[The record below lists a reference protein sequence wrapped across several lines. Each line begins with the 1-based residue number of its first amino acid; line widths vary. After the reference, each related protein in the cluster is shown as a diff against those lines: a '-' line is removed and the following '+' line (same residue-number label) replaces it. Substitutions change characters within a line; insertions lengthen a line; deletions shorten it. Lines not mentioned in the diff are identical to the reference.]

1 MKQNTIKATL
11 KMVSQSVVVRVLLIA
26 SMLSVTSHAVAVND
40 IALRHYDQR
49 KVLAGHYS
57 AFCNDSSGFLWVG
70 TDSGLIRFDGNY
82 GDLYRNNELDTF
94 SISNNKIV
102 TLYSDSKGR
111 VWIGTADGLNLYDEA
126 SDSFRIVKLPGMLFN
141 GYIRDIAEFPD
152 GRLIFLVAGIGL
164 YTLDSKSI
172 DNKETDIKCA
182 PLKYR
187 YDDDNVVSRVM
198 LADNKD
204 IFFTTRTGA
213 VCRLNPDCSVDHL
226 ARLDGNVSHIACEG
240 NSNLILS
247 SQYEVFRLGIVSREV
262 TPLKVVG
269 KGTVKVTDMCSA
281 DGVTYIS
288 TAGDGLWKVD
298 SDSNTVSRADSF
310 ISSSLEL
317 SALKIGSVFLDHA
330 GNLWMGCDHK
340 GLAMAP
346 AHNGPMAMK
355 SLAGVLHEEG
365 GAELTCMCMVDD
377 EIVVGLTTGKVLFV
391 NKDGGVRKVVVS
403 HGGPVTSLCKY
414 SGGRVLVGVAREGV
428 WSVDAGSLAVS
439 KVVSPAS
446 PYPGVV
452 VSVCKNGDIIAA
464 FGELGV
470 LRFNPTTR
478 DEKWFYPV
486 AGSNLLSCLYYSGI
500 SATSDGRIW
509 IGGYSGI
516 ACYNPETDNL
526 IPIDQKPFFKGVV
539 NDVCDFRDG
548 VMIATDRGLL
558 QYTPGKGV
566 EKKYTVLDGLP
577 DNDVRTLESD
587 GQGGVWIGTMNGIAH
602 LHGSDAKISPYGG
615 RSGMSSNSY
624 IFSDKDAVSSNIIM
638 GNFES
643 LVKFAPD
650 SVSNASF
657 GADIC
662 ISGLYVNG
670 RRLTG
675 KGVSGSASEIE
686 GPMTRPEIIHLSH
699 KDNSLAIRLSTLDFR
714 DSSDLLYEWQ
724 LDGEGDVWHSSGP
737 GESVIYLP
745 PLQSG
750 HHVLRLRGWEN
761 DMVSG
766 ISELNLDVK
775 APWYLSNMAYVA
787 YALMIMFIVGLI
799 YKVVKNK
806 REEELYEAKIRYFMD
821 ISHELRSPV
830 TLMLSPVETLLKQ
843 NHSPETTTQLLT
855 VRRNGQRVLNLV
867 DQLLDLRKIEKGK
880 MRLVYADVDIRKFV
894 EELVEMFRPM
904 AQEKRQK
911 LSFSCSESELWGK
924 VDSNNLD
931 KILVNLISNAIKYT
945 PEGGEIYVD
954 IKKTTDS
961 FGAPRYTVTVTDTGT
976 GLDNKVISH
985 LFERFY
991 RNREYHHGNASGF
1004 GIGLDLCMRLVELH
1018 KGEISAKNRED
1029 GVKGSIFSVTLPL
1042 VAVKPGGEAES
1053 AHANHRILP
1062 DVVSG
1067 TANSTRSAKS
1077 GHRFRIMVV
1086 DDDEE
1091 LREYIKMSL
1100 GPSYKVV
1107 AFPDAESALKE
1118 LSERLPDLI
1127 VTDIRMDGVD
1137 GFAFLHRIKANM
1149 ATQHIPVILFSSAP
1163 GSDMRVKG
1171 WKSGADGYLAKP
1183 FTVDELEGMISGLL
1197 STRSK
1202 LKGKFSGSQE
1212 TVDKIAAPKVRG
1224 VDEELMDK
1232 VNRYINNNLSESS
1245 MNVDGLSEYIG
1256 LSRSQLHRRM
1266 KDIIGVA
1273 PSDYIR
1279 NVKLRKACEMLS
1291 QGDVDIAQVAYSL
1304 GFNAQSHFSTLFKR
1318 YTGMTPTE
1326 YRSMGKDDSGTPASY
1341 ISENEEKA

>member
-1 MKQNTIKATL
+1 
-11 KMVSQSVVVRVLLIA
+11 V
-26 SMLSVTSHAVAVND
+26 D
-40 IALRHYDQR
+40 
-49 KVLAGHYS
+49 
-57 AFCNDSSGFLWVG
+57 
-70 TDSGLIRFDGNY
+70 
-82 GDLYRNNELDTF
+82 
-94 SISNNKIV
+94 NNKE
-102 TLYSDSKGR
+102 S
-111 VWIGTADGLNLYDEA
+111 
-126 SDSFRIVKLPGMLFN
+126 
-141 GYIRDIAEFPD
+141 
-152 GRLIFLVAGIGL
+152 
-164 YTLDSKSI
+164 
-172 DNKETDIKCA
+172 DIKCA

-187 YDDDNVVSRVM
+187 YDDDNVISRVIA
-198 LADNKD
+198 ADNKD
-204 IFFTTRTGA
+204 IFFTTRTGGI
-213 VCRLNPDCSVDHL
+213 CRLNPDCSVDHL
-226 ARLDGNVSHIACEG
+226 AKLDGNVSHIACDRNG
-240 NSNLILS
+240 NLILS
-247 SQYEVFRLGIVSREV
+247 SQYEVFRLNLTTKEV
-262 TPLKVVG
+262 TPLKIEGQVAI
-269 KGTVKVTDMCSA
+269 KVTDIHSA
-281 DGVTYIS
+281 EGATYIS
-288 TAGDGLWKVD
+288 TAGDGLWQVEHGSSLIK
-298 SDSNTVSRADSF
+298 RADRF

-317 SALKIGSVFLDHA
+317 PALKIGSLFIDHA
-330 GNLWMGCDHK
+330 GNLWLGCDHK

-346 AHNGPMAMK
+346 VTNGTMVMK
-355 SLAGVLHEEG
+355 SLTGVLREEG
-365 GAELTCMCMVDD
+365 GAELTCMCMAGG
-377 EIVVGLTTGKVLFV
+377 EAVVGLTTGKVLFI
-391 NKDGGVRKVVVS
+391 NKDGRVRKVAVS

-414 SGGRVLVGVAREGV
+414 SDGRVLVGLAREGI
-428 WSVDAGSLAVS
+428 WSVDVASLALS
-439 KVVSPAS
+439 KVVCPAA

-452 VSVCKNGDIIAA
+452 ATVSKNGDIIAA

-470 LRFNPTTR
+470 LRYNPSTH

-486 AGSNLLSCLYYSGI
+486 AGSNLLSCLYYAGI

-516 ACYNPETDNL
+516 ACYNPDTDNL

-539 NDVCDFRDG
+539 NDVCDFADG
-548 VMIATDRGLL
+548 VMIATDRGLM
-558 QYTPGKGV
+558 QYSKEKGV
-566 EKKYTVLDGLP
+566 VKKYTVLDGLP

-587 GQGGVWIGTMNGIAH
+587 GKGGIWIGTMNGVAY
-602 LHGSDAKISPYGG
+602 LQGSDSKISSCGG
-615 RSGMSSNSY
+615 RSGLASNSY
-624 IFSDKDAVSSNIIM
+624 IFSDKGVSTSDIIM

-643 LVKFAPD
+643 LVKFDTDAAVQ
-650 SVSNASF
+650 SSF
-657 GADIC
+657 GGNIS
-662 ISGLYVNG
+662 ISGVYANG

-675 KGVSGSASEIE
+675 KSDAESVSMIK
-686 GPMTRPEIIHLSH
+686 GPMTHPEFIYLSH
-699 KDNSLAIRLSTLDFR
+699 KDNSLAIRLSTFDFR
-714 DSSDLLYEWQ
+714 DSSDLRYEWQ
-724 LDGEGDVWHSSGP
+724 LEGEGDAWHSASP

-745 PLQSG
+745 PLASG

-761 DMVSG
+761 DMGSG
-766 ISELNLDVK
+766 ITELNLDVK

-787 YALMIMFIVGLI
+787 YVLMFMFIGCLI

-843 NHSPETTTQLLT
+843 NHSPETTSQLLT

-880 MRLVYADVDIRKFV
+880 MRLVFTDVDIRKFV
-894 EELVEMFRPM
+894 EELVDMFRPM
-904 AQEKRQK
+904 AEEKKQK

-924 VDSNNLD
+924 VDNNNLD

-945 PEGGEIYVD
+945 PEGGEISVD
-954 IKKTTDS
+954 LKKTTDS
-961 FGAPRYTVTVTDTGT
+961 FGALKYTVTVTDTGT

-1018 KGEISAKNRED
+1018 KGELTAKNRED

-1042 VAVKPGGEAES
+1042 VAAKPGVVAES
-1053 AHANHRILP
+1053 AHSNRRILP

-1067 TANSTRSAKS
+1067 TATSIKSVKS

-1091 LREYIKMSL
+1091 LREYIKLSL
-1100 GPSYKVV
+1100 APSYKVV

-1127 VTDIRMDGVD
+1127 VTDIRMDGIG
-1137 GFAFLHRIKANM
+1137 GFAFLRRIKANM
-1149 ATQHIPVILFSSAP
+1149 ATQHIPVILFSSDS
-1163 GSDMRVKG
+1163 GSDQRVKG

-1183 FTVDELEGMISGLL
+1183 FTIDELEGMISGLL

-1212 TVDKIAAPKVRG
+1212 TVDKIAAPKVKG

-1232 VNRYINNNLSESS
+1232 INRYINDNLSESS

-1326 YRSMGKDDSGTPASY
+1326 YRSMGKDDTDTPASY
-1341 ISENEEKA
+1341 INENDDKP

>member
-1 MKQNTIKATL
+1 MNSTL
-11 KMVSQSVVVRVLLIA
+11 KMVSRSFVVKVLLIA
-26 SMLSVTSHAVAVND
+26 LMLSGVSHAAALND
-40 IALRHYDQR
+40 ISLRLYDQR

-57 AFCNDSSGFLWVG
+57 AFCNDNSGFLWVG
-70 TDSGLIRFDGNY
+70 TDTGLIRFDGNY
-82 GDLYRNNELDTF
+82 GDLYRNNELDAC
-94 SISNNKIV
+94 SISDNKIV
-102 TLYSDSKGR
+102 TLYSDSQGR

-126 SDSFRIVKLPGMLFN
+126 SDSFRLVKLPGLLFN

-152 GRLIFLVAGIGL
+152 GRLLFLVAGIGL
-164 YTLDSKSI
+164 YTLDLRSI
-172 DNKETDIKCA
+172 GNDESDIACA

-187 YDDDNVVSRVM
+187 YDDDNVISRVI
-198 LADNKD
+198 ATDDKE
-204 IFFTTRTGA
+204 IFFTTRTGDI
-213 VCRLNPDCSVDHL
+213 CRLNPDCSIDHL
-226 ARLDGNVSHIACEG
+226 AKLDGNVSHIVCDHG
-240 NSNLILS
+240 GSLILS
-247 SQYEVFRLGIVSREV
+247 SQYEVFRLDLASKKV
-262 TPLKVVG
+262 TPLSLEG
-269 KGTVKVTDMCSA
+269 KSTIKVTDMYPA
-281 DGVTYIS
+281 DGVVYIS
-288 TAGDGLWKVD
+288 TAGDGLWQAEQK
-298 SDSNTVSRADSF
+298 SSNIKRADRF

-317 SALKIGSVFLDHA
+317 PALKIGSLFIDHA
-330 GNLWMGCDHK
+330 GNLWFGCDHK

-346 AHNGPMAMK
+346 SGNGAMVMK
-355 SLAGVLHEEG
+355 SLAGVLREEG
-365 GAELTCMCMVDD
+365 GAELTCMCMAGD
-377 EIVVGLTTGKVLFV
+377 EAVVGLTTGKVLFI
-391 NKDGGVRKVVVS
+391 NEDGRVRKVAVS
-403 HGGPVTSLCKY
+403 HGGPVTSLCRY
-414 SGGRVLVGVAREGV
+414 SDGKVLVGLAREGI
-428 WSVDAGSLAVS
+428 WSVDVVSLALS
-439 KVVSPAS
+439 KVVSPSA

-452 VSVCKNGDIIAA
+452 ATVSKNGDIIAA

-470 LRFNPTTR
+470 LRYNPSNG

-500 SATSDGRIW
+500 STTSDGRIW

-516 ACYNPETDNL
+516 ACYNPDTDNL

-539 NDVCDFRDG
+539 NDVCDFADG
-548 VMIATDRGLL
+548 VMIATDRGLI
-558 QYTPGKGV
+558 QYKREKGV
-566 EKKYTVLDGLP
+566 VKKYTVLDGLP
-577 DNDVRTLESD
+577 DNDVRTLEND
-587 GQGGVWIGTMNGIAH
+587 GKGGLWIGTMNGIAY
-602 LHGSDAKISPYGG
+602 LRGADTKISVYGG
-615 RSGMSSNSY
+615 RSGLGSNSY
-624 IFSDKDAVSSNIIM
+624 IFSDKGAAPSNIIM

-643 LVKFAPD
+643 LMKFDSDSAVQSSFGGNV
-650 SVSNASF
+650 SVSGIYA
-657 GADIC
+657 
-662 ISGLYVNG
+662 NG
-670 RRLTG
+670 KRLTG
-675 KGVSGSASEIE
+675 KRGAESVSIIE
-686 GPMTRPEIIHLSH
+686 GPMTHPEKIYLSH
-699 KDNSLAIRLSTLDFR
+699 KDNSLAIRLSTFDFR
-714 DSSDLLYEWQ
+714 DSSDLRYEWQ
-724 LDGEGDVWHSSGP
+724 LDGEGDVWHSSSP
-737 GESVIYLP
+737 GESLIYLP
-745 PLQSG
+745 PLASG

-761 DMVSG
+761 DMGSG
-766 ISELNLDVK
+766 ITELNLDVK

-787 YALMIMFIVGLI
+787 YVLMFMFIAGLI

-843 NHSPETTTQLLT
+843 NHSPETTSQLLT

-880 MRLVYADVDIRKFV
+880 MRLVFTDIDIRKFV
-894 EELVEMFRPM
+894 SELVDMFRPM
-904 AQEKRQK
+904 AEDKKQK

-945 PEGGEIYVD
+945 PEGGEISVD
-954 IKKTTDS
+954 LKKTTDS
-961 FGAPRYTVTVTDTGT
+961 FGTPRYTVTVTDTGT

-1018 KGEISAKNRED
+1018 KGEITAKNRED

-1042 VAVKPGGEAES
+1042 VAVKPGEEAES
-1053 AHANHRILP
+1053 AHANRRILP

-1067 TANSTRSAKS
+1067 TANSIRPTKS

-1091 LREYIKMSL
+1091 LREYIKVNL

-1107 AFPDAESALKE
+1107 TFPDAESALKE

-1127 VTDIRMDGVD
+1127 VTDVRMDGID
-1137 GFAFLHRIKANM
+1137 GFAFLRRIKANM
-1149 ATQHIPVILFSSAP
+1149 ATQHIPVILFSSAS
-1163 GSDMRVKG
+1163 GSDQRVKG

-1183 FTVDELEGMISGLL
+1183 FTIDELEGMISGLL

-1212 TVDKIAAPKVRG
+1212 TVDKIAAPKVKG

-1232 VNRYINNNLSESS
+1232 INRYINDNLSESS
-1245 MNVDGLSEYIG
+1245 MNVDGLSDYIG

-1326 YRSMGKDDSGTPASY
+1326 YRSMGKDDAGTPASY
-1341 ISENEEKA
+1341 INENDDMS